1 MVLPV
6 AVLVPAFTLGAVT
19 VQDILPIMQ
28 CIASLAIAGGFIF
41 SAYQFRT
48 ARRAQS
54 VANFSKLV
62 ELQMQLRRMRV
73 DDPSLAA
80 VYRHDVQ
87 GLHTPED
94 VREYFFNLMQLSVY
108 EIVWYTHRQGQ
119 IPDDYYRSWERRVRE
134 IAAEPSFRRMI
145 TSASMKIMHDEF
157 QTYILRLVRETPSA
171 APAGAPAPRPRV

>member
-1 MVLPV
+1 MLAP
-6 AVLVPAFTLGAVT
+6 TLAQFMT
-19 VQDILPIMQ
+19 VQDILPILQ
-28 CIASLAIAGGFIF
+28 SLSSLAIAAGFLV

-73 DDPSLAA
+73 EDPTLAR
-80 VYRHDVQ
+80 VYRHDME
-87 GLHTPED
+87 GLTTPEE

-108 EIVWYTHRQGQ
+108 EIVWYNHRQGQ

-145 TSASMKIMHDEF
+145 TSPAMKIMHDEF
-157 QTYILRLVRETPSA
+157 QAYIIGLVRETPSA
-171 APAGAPAPRPRV
+171 AAVGRARA